1 MLNKFI
7 QKRFASKVYTV
18 GWNYNNLGKNVIKGQ
33 EESEICKPERLSFDS
48 PLTTKKM
55 VSGYSESVLLTSEG
69 EVYNFGANAIFNK
82 IGETPQKIDELQNVR
97 DLDVDQSHSIYL
109 TDDGRVLEMDEK
121 GINEVPV
128 NGKVEMVACGKDFS
142 MAVIGNEKGK
152 QKLVAWPRNFNS
164 FPSVFGYEGNKRSM
178 HSIAKP
184 EGFID
189 IGGLNEIIE
198 MDKTKIKKIKI
209 VGESVAVLL
218 DNGVLATWGDNKT
231 GNLGIP
237 RSLMIL
243 YDYYIHQ
250 VKVPMLENGL
260 TEYVKDFDISSNN
273 IIMLTE
279 KNEIY
284 YAGRDKHLSLQ
295 KLPFF
300 ADKKIKSVGSYFNN
314 YVIVTEEGEVFATEP
329 VNQEKYVKYW
339 GDYKLY
345 QYSQEYF
352 GNDKIV
358 EVSGKYDNAYLLA
371 Q

>member
-1 MLNKFI
+1 MLNRFI
-7 QKRFASKVYTV
+7 QRAFSSKVYTV
-18 GWNYNNLGKNVIKGQ
+18 GWNYNNLGKEVNTDL
-33 EESEICKPERLSFDS
+33 ENHEICRPEKLSFEV

-55 VSGYSESVLLTSEG
+55 VSGYSESLLLTDQG
-69 EVYNFGANAIFNK
+69 EVYNFGAPAIFANIEEIPRK
-82 IGETPQKIDELQNVR
+82 MEEIQNVR
-97 DLDVDQSHSIYL
+97 DLDLDQSHSIYL
-109 TDDGRVLEMDEK
+109 TEDGRVLEMD
-121 GINEVPV
+121 GNGVNQVPIE
-128 NGKVEMVACGKDFS
+128 GKVEMVACGKNFS
-142 MAVIGNEKGK
+142 MAVVGSQKGK
-152 QKLVAWPRNFNS
+152 QRLVAWPRNFEGY
-164 FPSVFGYEGNKRSM
+164 PSVFGYEGNPRSLHKITM
-178 HSIAKP
+178 P
-184 EGFID
+184 EGFTE
-189 IGGLNEIIE
+189 IGGLNEIIQ
-198 MDKTKIKKIKI
+198 MDKTKIKKMKV
-209 VGESVAVLL
+209 VGESIAVLL
-218 DNGVLATWGDNKT
+218 ENGVLATWGNNKT

-284 YAGRDKHLSLQ
+284 YAGRDKHLALK

-300 ADKKIKSVGSYFNN
+300 EDKKIKSVGSYFNN
-314 YVIVTEEGEVFATEP
+314 YVIVTEDGEVFATEP
-329 VNQEKYVKYW
+329 VNEEQYIKYW
-339 GDYKLY
+339 GDYQLY